1 MSAET
6 WGIISL
12 CGFLLAGILFVAAVL
27 LFIVLRIP
35 SVIGDLSG
43 RTVAREMAR
52 MREDNA
58 ARGERKYRTGRLNRA
73 RGPLTEKVPTGST
86 GKTDGKKSR
95 GSSAELA
102 ASRGTDAIGTTL
114 LPPEET
120 TAYLGTERL
129 TEEAPAARDE
139 CTVVGAVLPEDA
151 TEWLQSEDETEVLRD
166 VNATE
171 VLRDADATEVLQ
183 DTAEA
188 QRNEGTTVLSQG
200 GATDELAKKKTA
212 LTFRK
217 TRDIVVTHDK
227 ETERN

>member
-12 CGFLLAGILFVAAVL
+12 CGFSLAGILFVAAVL

-102 ASRGTDAIGTTL
+102 TSRGTDAIGTTL

-139 CTVVGAVLPEDA
+139 WTVVDAVLPEDA
-151 TEWLQSEDETEVLRD
+151 TEWLQSEDE
-166 VNATE
+166 TE

>member
-12 CGFLLAGILFVAAVL
+12 CGFSLAGILFVAAVL

-102 ASRGTDAIGTTL
+102 TSRGTDAIGTTL

-139 CTVVGAVLPEDA
+139 WTVVDAVLPEDA
-151 TEWLQSEDETEVLRD
+151 TEWLQSEDE
-166 VNATE
+166 TE

-217 TRDIVVTHDK
+217 TRDIVVTHDQ